1 MNAICLDIEAT
12 DNGEILEI
20 SIFNHTGKEIFHSY
34 FKPVKAKSWPIS
46 EEIHH
51 ISPEM
56 VARCKSVHKAHAV
69 IQRIIDSA
77 DAIIGFA
84 VDNDLNYLSRSGFN
98 VKKPR
103 IIEMKRWYWL
113 LKGKGDNV
121 DINSVPRLVQC
132 AENMNVDFNPEDAHS
147 ATNDTKFTLQLFNIL
162 YGMFCDSREIPND
175 YISTDT
181 LNLFDD
187 CYRQEEELIK
197 EENARGFI
205 SLKKGDRGYSIKNNR
220 KKADSDLCIEVTS
233 RFIAEHDLRI
243 MFKKRELHDRPGIFN
258 LRQSDIDAFIQYSNS
273 YDAEKE
279 ALYRSIYNRKG
290 AKNLSNSPFRLI

>member
-20 SIFNHTGKEIFHSY
+20 SIFNHLGKEIFHSY

-56 VARCKSVHKAHAV
+56 VSRCKSVHKAHGV
-69 IQRIIDSA
+69 IQKIIDSA

-84 VDNDLNYLSRSGFN
+84 VDNDLNYLMRSGFK
-98 VKKPR
+98 VKASR
-103 IIEMKRWYWL
+103 IIEIKKWYWL
-113 LKGKGDNV
+113 LKGKADNV
-121 DINSVPRLVQC
+121 DMNSVPRLVYC

-147 ATNDTKFTLQLFNIL
+147 ATNDAKFTLKLFTLL
-162 YGMFCDSREIPND
+162 YGMFCDSRKIPND
-175 YISTDT
+175 YINPSTLDM
-181 LNLFDD
+181 FDSV
-187 CYRQEEELIK
+187 YSHEEELIK

-205 SLKKGDRGYSIKNNR
+205 SLKKGDKGFSIKNNR
-220 KKADSDLCIEVTS
+220 NKVDNDLCIEVKS
-233 RFIAEHDLRI
+233 RYIAEHDLRK
-243 MFKKRELHDRPGIFN
+243 MFKKREVRERSGLFN
-258 LRQSDIDAFIQYSNS
+258 LRQSDIDAFLAYSNS

-290 AKNLSNSPFRLI
+290 SKNLSNSSFRLI